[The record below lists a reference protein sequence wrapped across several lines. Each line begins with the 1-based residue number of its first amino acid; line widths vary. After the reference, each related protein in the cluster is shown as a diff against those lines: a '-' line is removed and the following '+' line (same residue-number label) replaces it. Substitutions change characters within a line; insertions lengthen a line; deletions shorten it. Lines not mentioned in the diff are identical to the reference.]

1 MRIERRTEGESR
13 LPDLNRRPDDVSG
26 HRRVRR
32 EPTTVTRSD
41 QAELRRDGRQNGS
54 THIIVSFPP
63 AEGVP
68 RAGLEPATSRSSV
81 SPSPKLSY
89 RGAGGAK
96 GGREKRV
103 SLPGSWSGAVA
114 PCAGV
119 GPVIYV
125 HRYSGKVIGRPP
137 WPGPAPPGAGG
148 ARPRPPPPRPPR

>member
-32 EPTTVTRSD
+32 EPTPVTRSD
-41 QAELRRDGRQNGS
+41 QAELRRDGRQSGW

-81 SPSPKLSY
+81 SHSPKLSY
-89 RGAGGAK
+89 RGAGGAN
-96 GGREKRV
+96 GGRGER
-103 SLPGSWSGAVA
+103 GCGNARGDAIAA
-114 PCAGV
+114 PT
-119 GPVIYV
+119 
-125 HRYSGKVIGRPP
+125 RGRG
-137 WPGPAPPGAGG
+137 W
-148 ARPRPPPPRPPR
+148 